1 MHAGG
6 TLLPRAGLE
15 QLPNVLITGTPGTGK
30 TTTAERVAAALQGLG
45 RRARARA
52 LSLVS
57 LPRALSLSA
66 PALSGARVLSSSL
79 PLPPNTLAYA
89 CTHV

>member
-57 LPRALSLSA
+57 RSSRALSFRARSLGRVR
-66 PALSGARVLSSSL
+66 ALFLPSFSS
-79 PLPPNTLAYA
+79 
-89 CTHV
+89 